1 MSSCTRHFQ
10 KPLLRG
16 VVLFLY
22 AFLALSILLAFLWPA
37 RWLYALSNL
46 WFGSC
51 CYILLIVA
59 AADLIRLVLKYLVKV
74 PKEKLSSRKVFVTS
88 GAFCILLILSLSVL
102 GYIGARNIRTTH
114 YEVTVDKSCQ
124 DLSSLRIVL
133 AADLHLGYNMGN
145 DQMKRM
151 VEKIN
156 AADPDLVVIAGDF
169 FDNDFDA
176 VEDPETISATLRQIR
191 SRYVLTPATAT
202 TTSRRRSWPA
212 SPSPRTKKRK
222 ATRGWTLSL
231 QIPIFNLCGTKP
243 C

>member
-1 MSSCTRHFQ
+1 MLAVFLAPFYLLFNFYIFRWLIRWMSSCTRYFQ

-88 GAFCILLILSLSVL
+88 GAFCILLILSLSVPFL
-102 GYIGARNIRTTH
+102 IPAI
-114 YEVTVDKSCQ
+114 
-124 DLSSLRIVL
+124 
-133 AADLHLGYNMGN
+133 
-145 DQMKRM
+145 
-151 VEKIN
+151 
-156 AADPDLVVIAGDF
+156 IALPF
-169 FDNDFDA
+169 
-176 VEDPETISATLRQIR
+176 
-191 SRYVLTPATAT
+191 
-202 TTSRRRSWPA
+202 
-212 SPSPRTKKRK
+212 
-222 ATRGWTLSL
+222 
-231 QIPIFNLCGTKP
+231 
-243 C
+243 

>member
-1 MSSCTRHFQ
+1 M
-10 KPLLRG
+10 
-16 VVLFLY
+16 LFLY
-22 AFLALSILLAFLWPA
+22 AFLPVHPAGLPVACPVALRPLQPVVRKLLLHPA
-37 RWLYALSNL
+37 DRRGG
-46 WFGSC
+46 GS
-51 CYILLIVA
+51 
-59 AADLIRLVLKYLVKV
+59 DPPGVKISGEV

-102 GYIGARNIRTTH
+102 GYVNARNIRTTH

-176 VEDPETISATLRQIR
+176 VEDRIPSPPPCAR
-191 SRYVLTPATAT
+191 SGAGTVLTPATAT

-212 SPSPRTKKRK
+212 SPSLGRKKGKRP
-222 ATRGWTLSL
+222 ADGR
-231 QIPIFNLCGTKP
+231 FP
-243 C
+243 CRFQYSTYAG